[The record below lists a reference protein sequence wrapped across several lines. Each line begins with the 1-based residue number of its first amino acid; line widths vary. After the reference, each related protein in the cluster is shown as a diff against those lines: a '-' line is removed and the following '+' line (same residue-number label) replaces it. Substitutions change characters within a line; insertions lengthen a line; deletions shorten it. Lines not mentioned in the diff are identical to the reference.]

1 MKTLFVF
8 LAMILSLKGTSQH
21 VKVIKYDCPDSLGYV
36 TNQGGPTR
44 AVTFFLEPDDNPT
57 FYYVENFSP
66 KDFHRLIYQND
77 TKVISR
83 VKLVQLGYVA
93 KPYHFL
99 YAYNSKNAL
108 IFYYILKDQRE
119 EKLLVP

>member
-1 MKTLFVF
+1 MLLALTL
-8 LAMILSLKGTSQH
+8 SSQSYSQFI
-21 VKVIKYDCPDSLGYV
+21 KVIKFDCPDSLGYI

-44 AVTFFLEPDDNPT
+44 AVTFFLDPDDSPT

-66 KDFHRLIYQND
+66 KDFYKLLYEND

-99 YAYNSKNAL
+99 YAYNSKKAL
-108 IFYYILKDQRE
+108 IYYYILKDHRE
-119 EKLLVP
+119 EKLLVQ